1 MFENLDVLRMAG
13 GLARHAGARQ
23 SQLAQNVA
31 NADTP
36 GYRARDLVPFAEA
49 FGRDEPQTPLRTTR
63 PQHVTGSESLLDWD
77 RVDAPD
83 SESPNRNTVSLE
95 DQMLKGAET
104 AQSHELALTV
114 YSQALSILRTAIGGR
129 G

>member
-1 MFENLDVLRMAG
+1 MFENLDVLRLAG

-49 FGRDEPQTPLRTTR
+49 FERGEPRTDLRTTR
-63 PQHVTGSESLLDWD
+63 PEHFGNAESLLDWD
-77 RVDAPD
+77 SIDSPD
-83 SESPNRNTVSLE
+83 SESPNGNTVSLE

-104 AQSHELALTV
+104 VQSHQLALTV